1 MKETIDRDLSKYLES
16 RQMKE
21 GCGLRAETG
30 GESGGGEV
38 RGERVR

>member
-16 RQMKE
+16 RHMKE

-30 GESGGGEV
+30 GGGGGGDVE
-38 RGERVR
+38 GERTR